1 MRSWLKYFLSGFP
14 AICIKGN
21 EKVDLLAKAAKNNN
35 EIYEDIK
42 LEVSE
47 YNEIIETYSF
57 RVAK

>member
-1 MRSWLKYFLSGFP
+1 MSGFP